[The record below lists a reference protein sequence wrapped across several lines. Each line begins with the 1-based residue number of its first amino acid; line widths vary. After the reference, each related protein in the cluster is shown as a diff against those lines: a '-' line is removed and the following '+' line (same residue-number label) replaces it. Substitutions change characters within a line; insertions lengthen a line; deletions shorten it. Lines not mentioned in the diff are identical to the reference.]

1 MVRHAYEDGPQRVT
15 GRGEDAVVIISV
27 EEFGAGAPEKRR
39 APFVEFMQGLHLG
52 ALNLTRKADHGPGV
66 EL

>member
-39 APFVEFMQGLHLG
+39 APFVSERLI
-52 ALNLTRKADHGPGV
+52 
-66 EL
+66 